1 MHRAIGR
8 SQSALELHHMGSMSH
23 AGSSN
28 DLRQLEQVIVLVMI
42 STPACLCNWL
52 QTLCCA
58 HVQVTVELMTP
69 EGHVYRVGRLS
80 AAERAQKIL
89 KYRQK
94 RHERNFT
101 KRIKYQCRKTLAD
114 SRPRVRGRFA
124 RNDDAGAVL
133 PHESKKALA
142 AKKGRPS
149 RPVHV
154 QTASGFRL
162 SAGGEPCNCS
172 FRKLRTQRHRSECM
186 SLLLQRSRQ

>member
-1 MHRAIGR
+1 M
-8 SQSALELHHMGSMSH
+8 
-23 AGSSN
+23 
-28 DLRQLEQVIVLVMI
+28 IVHG
-42 STPACLCNWL
+42 NWL
-52 QTLCCA
+52 WTLRCV

-69 EGHVYRVGRLS
+69 EGHIYRVGRLS

-124 RNDDAGAVL
+124 RNDDAGAIL

-142 AKKGRPS
+142 AKKGRPGKH
-149 RPVHV
+149 VHV
-154 QTASGFRL
+154 QTASDLLF
-162 SAGGEPCNCS
+162 SVEGEPCS
-172 FRKLRTQRHRSECM
+172 YALRTALHAIALYMMLVINLVVQASTRRRRGGMCPRSLPCCRHSAPQ
-186 SLLLQRSRQ
+186 LAVAHGLQVHIVEHR